1 MTAPFEVTV
10 VIPAFNEV
18 KRIAETVGEARA
30 YFKSRGRNCEII
42 VVADGDDGTRE
53 KVAEMAK
60 SDPALKVLGGP
71 ERRGK
76 GRGVREGVL
85 QAQGEIIGF
94 VDADNKTPIDEYDK
108 FEPLLKKGADVVIG
122 SRKDASQ
129 RPENPQRWY
138 RRVGAKGFALAMH
151 ALVGLPDI
159 ADTQC
164 GFKFFKRKAALDL
177 FGRQKIDG
185 YIFDVEILVHA
196 SKSGCRIEQVPI
208 RWRDDGDSRLDLF
221 AGNVRNFLDL
231 MRIAAGT

>member
-30 YFKSRGRNCEII
+30 YFKAKGRNCEII

-60 SDPALKVLGGP
+60 SDPALKVLGSP

-85 QAQGEIIGF
+85 KAAGEIIGF
-94 VDADNKTPIDEYDK
+94 IDADNKTPIDEYDK
-108 FEPLLKKGADVVIG
+108 FEPLLKQGADVVIG
-122 SRKDASQ
+122 TRKDARK

-138 RRVGAKGFALAMH
+138 RRVGAKVFAFAMH

-164 GFKFFKRKAALDL
+164 GFKFFARKAALDL
-177 FGRQKIDG
+177 FGRQKIDS
-185 YIFDVEILVHA
+185 YIFDVEILVLA
-196 SKSGCRIEQVPI
+196 SKAGYRIEQVPI

-231 MRIAAGT
+231 LRIAVGT